1 MQPCV
6 LKPVSLSCKVSA
18 GVSEKK
24 GWGQGCSLTR
34 FFLADVIV
42 HEDAARRMPHMGS

>member
-1 MQPCV
+1 M
-6 LKPVSLSCKVSA
+6 LKAVSLGCTGSA

-24 GWGQGCSLTR
+24 GWGQGCGLTR

-42 HEDAARRMPHMGS
+42 HEDAAKIMPHMGN